1 MGLQRP
7 RGETATTTAHYRGVR
22 HTSRPNRMTGRML
35 NLAALDLGEIA
46 TALEDQQGY
55 EHRWLINSNTGEI
68 VFWTA
73 DCGIDGQHPV
83 DLDDLDPD
91 LVSIHPLPSYV
102 WYEDMVDF
110 AERISDE
117 QAGRRLARAIRGRGA
132 FRHFKDELHEEYPR
146 LVPVWY
152 AFRDARAQ
160 RRAVE
165 WLVDNDLVSD
175 ADAERFL
182 ADHPE
187 PTLP

>member
-1 MGLQRP
+1 
-7 RGETATTTAHYRGVR
+7 
-22 HTSRPNRMTGRML
+22 ML
-35 NLAALDLGEIA
+35 DLAALDLGEIA

-55 EHRWLINSNTGEI
+55 EHRWLVNSRTGEI

-91 LVSIHPLPSYV
+91 LVGIDPLPSYV
-102 WYEDMVDF
+102 WYEDMADF
-110 AERISDE
+110 AEQISDE

-132 FRHFKDELHEEYPR
+132 FRHFKDELHEEYPH

-165 WLVDNDLVSD
+165 WLVDNDLVSH

-187 PTLP
+187 PALP